1 MNPANDISSE
11 SILKDFPTLKRR
23 FDGKRL
29 VYLDSAATS
38 FKPESVIEA
47 VADFYRNHNANIHRG
62 VYRLSQEATALY
74 EETRK
79 KLKRFF
85 NVPEDG
91 EIVYTKGTTEAI
103 NLVVI
108 SWARKFLKRGDTIL
122 LSQLEHHSNMV
133 PWQLVARERDARILY
148 IPIDD
153 RGNLDMDFFLNAIKG
168 GVRLVSVNHISN
180 VLGTMNPVEEIAKVA
195 HENGA
200 LVLIDGAQSAPH
212 IPVDLRAIGADFYAV
227 SGHKMLGPTG
237 TGFLYA
243 KKSLLK
249 EMDPYQA
256 GGDMIREVTLEGAT
270 WNEIPYKFE
279 AGTQNIAGIVGLG
292 AAVDYLETIGMER
305 IREHGERLALETRRR
320 ISEIEGVR
328 LFGSDDSS
336 PGGVVSF
343 NVGDIHAHDVGTIL
357 DSYGVAI
364 RTGHHCAQPLMER
377 LGVPATARA
386 SFHIYNIE
394 SDIESLYNG
403 LKKVTEV
410 FGKWS

>member
-1 MNPANDISSE
+1 VNPANDISSE

-38 FKPESVIEA
+38 LKPESVIEA